1 MNAKPNLVK
10 LKTLLSCLFLLTGC
24 ASNLAQI
31 NFDDPRCFSKT
42 DIEKEYQSDNNKLA
56 SVVALMSGDS
66 KNAHIYS
73 GNSAISWEEGLTGDD
88 RRVWVGYSDD
98 NRVIGYRDVYG
109 ADLSVAEVTALGGK

>member
-1 MNAKPNLVK
+1 M
-10 LKTLLSCLFLLTGC
+10 TGC

-98 NRVIGYRDVYG
+98 NRVIEYRDVYG